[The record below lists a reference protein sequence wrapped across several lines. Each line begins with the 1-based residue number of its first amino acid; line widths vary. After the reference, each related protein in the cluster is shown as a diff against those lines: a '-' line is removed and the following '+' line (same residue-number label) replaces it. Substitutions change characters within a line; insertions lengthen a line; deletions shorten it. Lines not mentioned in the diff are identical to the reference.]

1 MRFFSLNRVYNFMK
15 VAPFCAVLSL
25 VITIGTVVALFYP
38 GPKLG
43 TDFVGGTE
51 IEVAF
56 NAPVEADK
64 VRGALETIGLHD
76 ADVVEVR
83 TAQTAGGTVDR
94 YIIRVSE
101 VSTISEE
108 TQHQAEQKLCL
119 SAAPGSTECPPQHH
133 ATEVKF
139 SPGGDR
145 VTVRFLQTPDM
156 NWVRE
161 QLSGISGLQVRP
173 GADNPHVDPR
183 HADKVIV
190 ELLGTG
196 DMMFNALRTQL
207 GPELLPDAPLRVEWV
222 GPKAG
227 AQLRNAAL
235 QSIAITLVAI
245 MAYVAVRFDLRYAPG
260 AVICLI
266 HDALVA
272 TGALML
278 AGKELNLTVIAALL
292 TIIGFSVND
301 TVVIYDR
308 VRENMRRLRGA
319 SFPQIINLSVS
330 EMLGRTVITSGTAIL
345 SLIPFLAWGT
355 NALQDFAYTLIVGM
369 VCGVYSTVFVALPL
383 THWLDR
389 LIVKKGKGAQKGARR
404 VVARP
409 KRELHPL

>member
-1 MRFFSLNRVYNFMK
+1 MRFFSLNRVFNFMRA
-15 VAPFCAVLSL
+15 APYCAIASL
-25 VITIGTVVALFYP
+25 LVTIATVVALFYP

-43 TDFVGGTE
+43 TDFIGGTE

-56 NAPVEADK
+56 NAPVEAEK
-64 VRGALETIGLHD
+64 VRAALESIDLDD

-83 TAQTAGGTVDR
+83 TGGAQVDR

-101 VSTISEE
+101 VSTVSDA
-108 TQHQAEQKLCL
+108 TQRAAEQKICL
-119 SAAPGSTECPPQHH
+119 VTAEPSPECTPERH

-145 VTVRFLQTPDM
+145 ITVRFVEKPDLG
-156 NWVRE
+156 WVRQRLE
-161 QLSGISGLQVRP
+161 SVQGLALRP
-173 GADNPHVDPR
+173 GTDNPRLDPR
-183 HADKVIV
+183 HPDKVIV

-196 DMMFNALRTQL
+196 DLMFNALRTSL
-207 GPELLPDAPLRVEWV
+207 GEGLLPDAPMRVEWV

-278 AGKELNLTVIAALL
+278 AGKEMNLTVIAALL

-319 SFPQIINLSVS
+319 SFTDIINLSVS
-330 EMLGRTVITSGTAIL
+330 EMAGRTVITSGTAIL
-345 SLIPFLAWGT
+345 SLVPFLIWGT
-355 NALQDFAYTLIVGM
+355 NALQDFAYVIIVGM
-369 VCGVYSTVFVALPL
+369 ICGVYSTIFVALPL
-383 THWLDR
+383 THWLAR
-389 LIVKKGKGAQKGARR
+389 VMLRNRGAGAAPRR
-404 VVARP
+404 APQPRP
-409 KRELHPL
+409 KRELNPL

>member
-15 VAPFCAVLSL
+15 VAPFCAAASL
-25 VITIGTVVALFYP
+25 LVTIGTVIALVYP
-38 GPKLG
+38 GPNLG

-56 NAPVEADK
+56 NGPVEADR
-64 VRGALETIGLHD
+64 VRSALESIGLHD
-76 ADVVEVR
+76 SDVVEVR
-83 TAQTAGGTVDR
+83 TGGQQVDR

-108 TQHQAEQKLCL
+108 TQRASEQKLCL
-119 SAAPGSTECPPQHH
+119 APVADAADCPPERH

-145 VTVRFLQTPDM
+145 ITARFVAPVDLT
-156 NWVRE
+156 WVR
-161 QLSGISGLQVRP
+161 QRLGAIAGLQVRP
-173 GADNPHVDPR
+173 GEDNPRLDPR
-183 HADKVIV
+183 HPDKVIV

-196 DMMFNALRTQL
+196 DLMFTALRNQI
-207 GPELLPDAPLRVEWV
+207 GADLLPAAPLRVEWV

-260 AVICLI
+260 AVLCLV

-272 TGALML
+272 TGALMI

-319 SFPQIINLSVS
+319 SFPEIINLSVS

-345 SLIPFLAWGT
+345 SLVPFLVWGT

-389 LIVKKGKGAQKGARR
+389 VLSRNRRAASARR
-404 VVARP
+404 APQPRP
-409 KRELHPL
+409 KRELNPL